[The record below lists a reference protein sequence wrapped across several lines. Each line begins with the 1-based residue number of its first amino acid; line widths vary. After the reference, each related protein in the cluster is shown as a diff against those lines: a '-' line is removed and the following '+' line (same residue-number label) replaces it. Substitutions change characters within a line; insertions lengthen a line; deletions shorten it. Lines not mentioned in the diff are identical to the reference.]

1 MEQKSE
7 IDVHAQLPC
16 TARHDGQ
23 RFVVSI
29 LIGGLLLGTAV
40 QVIPVFAIGDVIN
53 AAVQFDVLRHLPVRG
68 PVQQAVAGT
77 RMYSALDSPRDEPV
91 LL

>member
-16 TARHDGQ
+16 TARHDGK

-53 AAVQFDVLRHLPVRG
+53 AAVQFDVLHPLPPLTRTFFATCQYA
-68 PVQQAVAGT
+68 VQSS
-77 RMYSALDSPRDEPV
+77 RP
-91 LL
+91 